1 VDKIAGYVRWNRVRG
16 RKGAREWELWTV
28 SDGNGFQ
35 VLRFTNNFK
44 ARHRMLVEASR
55 E

>member
-1 VDKIAGYVRWNRVRG
+1 MPAASRRPANEHAGEIHG
-16 RKGAREWELWTV
+16 RQLEIWTV

-35 VLRFTNNFK
+35 VLRFTK
-44 ARHRMLVEASR
+44 AFQAQHKDLFEDSG